1 MRFLRRLPDWS
12 RVLGIFWART
22 NFLWI
27 CQIIFERMWAVSFH
41 WQTLW
46 KLEFETE
53 AWRLIFQKRSVIYQK
68 KRSEEIFGGYIY
80 LELSKKILFHQTRP
94 LMRFRKEDF
103 NQGDKTLRRLK
114 GWPWSMSHKCCNSMH
129 SLSAWPATGWVK
141 KGGSGEFDCQCF
153 KLWRSRRS

>member
-1 MRFLRRLPDWS
+1 MPARLVMIFGCLFGANRFLLNFPNYFWKTVS
-12 RVLGIFWART
+12 SQLSLTNAMKIRVWNRGLVL
-22 NFLWI
+22 NSSKKI
-27 CQIIFERMWAVSFH
+27 CDI
-41 WQTLW
+41 
-46 KLEFETE
+46 
-53 AWRLIFQKRSVIYQK
+53 QKRGAK
-68 KRSEEIFGGYIY
+68 KVFGGYIY

-114 GWPWSMSHKCCNSMH
+114 GWLWSMSHKCCNSMQ